1 MEFLSD
7 DWFAA
12 ANEALQHVDV
22 GDAQLVVA
30 HVLGDQSHHI
40 SLSEGQAVIGR
51 GTNKADITLE
61 QSLEVAV
68 AVREGSLSALTAIQ
82 QGLITVEGDVGR
94 LISAAE
100 ALAAVDEVLSHL
112 T

>member
-12 ANEALQHVDV
+12 ANEVLQDVDV
-22 GDAQLVVA
+22 GDTQLVVA
-30 HVLGDQSHHI
+30 HVMGDQSHHI

-51 GTNKADITLE
+51 GTNKADVTLE

-82 QGLITVEGDVGR
+82 EGLIAVDGDVGR
-94 LISAAE
+94 LIVAAE
-100 ALAAVDEVLSHL
+100 ALAAVDKALSKL

>member
-30 HVLGDQSHHI
+30 HVMGDQSHHI
-40 SLSEGQAVIGR
+40 TLSGGQAVMGR

-61 QSLEVAV
+61 QSLEVAA

-82 QGLITVEGDVGR
+82 EGLIAVEGDVGL
-94 LISAAE
+94 LIVAAE
-100 ALAAVDEVLSHL
+100 ALAAVDKALSKL

>member
-12 ANEALQHVDV
+12 ANEVLRDVDV
-22 GDAQLVVA
+22 GDTQLVVA

-40 SLSEGQAVIGR
+40 SLSGGQAVIGR

-82 QGLITVEGDVGR
+82 EGLIAVDGDVGR
-94 LISAAE
+94 LIVAAE
-100 ALAAVDEVLSHL
+100 ALSAVDAALSKL

>member
-1 MEFLSD
+1 M
-7 DWFAA
+7 
-12 ANEALQHVDV
+12 
-22 GDAQLVVA
+22 
-30 HVLGDQSHHI
+30 
-40 SLSEGQAVIGR
+40 IGR

-82 QGLITVEGDVGR
+82 EGLIAVDGDVGL
-94 LISAAE
+94 LIVAAE
-100 ALAAVDEVLSHL
+100 ALSAVDAALSKL

>member
-1 MEFLSD
+1 M
-7 DWFAA
+7 
-12 ANEALQHVDV
+12 
-22 GDAQLVVA
+22 
-30 HVLGDQSHHI
+30 
-40 SLSEGQAVIGR
+40 IGR

-82 QGLITVEGDVGR
+82 EGLIAVEGDVGL
-94 LISAAE
+94 LIVAAE
-100 ALAAVDEVLSHL
+100 ALSAVDAALSKL